1 MYSGCIE
8 PPVTP
13 VGRDELE
20 LKRQRLYT
28 ELLRAAHAA
37 VEHSVAVRG
46 MTDSSDWF
54 IFGTTQLSSYFLVGL
69 CFKDHLPFLSLF
81 FVSCLHVV
89 FRFLCRLVGL
99 SFVFHLAIRQPSP
112 DP

>member
-1 MYSGCIE
+1 MSSGCIE

-46 MTDSSDWF
+46 MRASIESDSFAFFFFD
-54 IFGTTQLSSYFLVGL
+54 LSSYLSGCLTFCVL
-69 CFKDHLPFLSLF
+69 CEEVLR
-81 FVSCLHVV
+81 V
-89 FRFLCRLVGL
+89 
-99 SFVFHLAIRQPSP
+99 
-112 DP
+112 

>member
-1 MYSGCIE
+1 MSSGCIE

-46 MTDSSDWF
+46 MPASLESD
-54 IFGTTQLSSYFLVGL
+54 
-69 CFKDHLPFLSLF
+69 
-81 FVSCLHVV
+81 
-89 FRFLCRLVGL
+89 
-99 SFVFHLAIRQPSP
+99 SFVLLYLRS
-112 DP
+112 

>member
-1 MYSGCIE
+1 MCSGCIE

-46 MTDSSDWF
+46 MTASIASDGSPSPFLLVCW
-54 IFGTTQLSSYFLVGL
+54 TFLVSVGVGWV
-69 CFKDHLPFLSLF
+69 FLELI
-81 FVSCLHVV
+81 C
-89 FRFLCRLVGL
+89 
-99 SFVFHLAIRQPSP
+99 
-112 DP
+112 

>member
-1 MYSGCIE
+1 MSSGCIE

-46 MTDSSDWF
+46 MRASIESDSFAFFFRSQ
-54 IFGTTQLSSYFLVGL
+54 QL
-69 CFKDHLPFLSLF
+69 FKRMLD
-81 FVSCLHVV
+81 
-89 FRFLCRLVGL
+89 FLCSLCARFRCEEVLRV
-99 SFVFHLAIRQPSP
+99 
-112 DP
+112 

>member
-1 MYSGCIE
+1 MCYSGCIE

-46 MTDSSDWF
+46 
-54 IFGTTQLSSYFLVGL
+54 
-69 CFKDHLPFLSLF
+69 K
-81 FVSCLHVV
+81 
-89 FRFLCRLVGL
+89 
-99 SFVFHLAIRQPSP
+99 
-112 DP
+112 